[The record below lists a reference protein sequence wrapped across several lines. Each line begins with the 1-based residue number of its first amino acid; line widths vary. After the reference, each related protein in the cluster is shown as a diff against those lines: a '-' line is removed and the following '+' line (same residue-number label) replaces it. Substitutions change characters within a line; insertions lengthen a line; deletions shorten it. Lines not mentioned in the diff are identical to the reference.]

1 MINPIEV
8 VQSSNA
14 MEEPQERV
22 RRGSIWSSCSI
33 FIYATAEPNSLPY
46 GPNNS
51 YRCLEYNRTRES
63 RGPLDILNLVTDV
76 VLLIGAAI
84 FIISLLIVFSI
95 VVLAI
100 IREYSIKCYYDSNRS
115 FITHVNTSCG
125 IRSS

>member
-1 MINPIEV
+1 
-8 VQSSNA
+8 
-14 MEEPQERV
+14 MEEQQEGI
-22 RRGSIWSSCSI
+22 RRGNGACSI
-33 FIYATAEPNSLPY
+33 SIYATTEPTALPY
-46 GPNNS
+46 GPNSS
-51 YRCLEYNRTRES
+51 YRCIEINGIRES

-115 FITHVNTSCG
+115 FVTHVNTSCA
-125 IRSS
+125 IRSA